1 MAKKKGLWA
10 NIHAKRKR
18 GEAPAK
24 KGDKNYPETLDI
36 DEGSMKT
43 ARKNVGADKCWDG
56 YTAKGT
62 KKKDGKTVPN
72 CVKEMKSFGQ
82 FCVEAEEIAEK
93 AGDGYIG
100 PRSLKIKNPL
110 ASDATRA
117 KTDAN
122 AKALAKKRLQS
133 GGQTTGNIVDRIQ
146 QRKEM
151 IDAIGEESVEIED
164 ADGQVFAEIINLIGP
179 GEMTGWRQQVAEA
192 AWTKKAGKSEAGGL
206 NEKGRKS
213 YERENPGSDL
223 KAPSKKVGNKRRDSF
238 CARMGGMKKK
248 LTSAKTANDPDS
260 RINKSLR
267 AWNC

>member
-36 DEGSMKT
+36 EEGSMKT

-56 YTAKGT
+56 YKAKGT

-72 CVKEMKSFGQ
+72 CVKEKKTFGE
-82 FCVEAEEIAEK
+82 FCVEAEDIVEK
-93 AGDGYIG
+93 SGDGYIG

-117 KTDAN
+117 KTDAD
-122 AKALAKKRLQS
+122 AKSLAKKRLQS

-151 IDAIGEESVEIED
+151 INSIGEESIEIED
-164 ADGQVFAEIINLIGP
+164 ADGQVFAEIINIIGP

-192 AWTKKAGKSEAGGL
+192 AWTKKAGKNEAGGL

-223 KAPSKKVGNKRRDSF
+223 KAPSKEVGNKRRASF
-238 CARMGGMKKK
+238 CARMKGMRKRQKPENNTGDDR
-248 LTSAKTANDPDS
+248 LS
-260 RINKSLR
+260 KSLR